1 MKKSILILAI
11 GAILFL
17 FCMNV
22 SAQSL
27 DGYYDASSRWGSGWL
42 DLRQP
47 TTLEPG
53 TCFRFTI
60 GGTAS
65 KVLIRFLRVD
75 DDPNR
80 PVGIV
85 GGIRNVPESR
95 EIIIKLSR
103 RFPNTKQISVH
114 GNPKSWHFD
123 LGGTNGPAILESVEV
138 VPCKSQ

>member
-1 MKKSILILAI
+1 MKESISILAI
-11 GAILFL
+11 GTFLFL
-17 FCMNV
+17 FGMNA

-47 TTLEPG
+47 TTLEAG

-65 KVLIRFLRVD
+65 KVLVRFLRVD

-85 GGIRNVPESR
+85 GGIHNVPESR
-95 EIIIKLSR
+95 EIVVKLSR

-123 LGGTNGPAILESVEV
+123 LGGKNGPAILESVAV
-138 VPCKSQ
+138 VPCES

>member
-1 MKKSILILAI
+1 MKKSILVLAFI
-11 GAILFL
+11 ALFSL
-17 FCMNV
+17 FNMNA
-22 SAQSL
+22 SAQTL
-27 DGYYDASSRWGSGWL
+27 DGYYDASPRWGSGWL

-47 TTLEPG
+47 TTLESG

-65 KVLIRFLRVD
+65 KVIIRFLRVD

-85 GGIRNVPESR
+85 GGIHNIPESR

-123 LGGTNGPAILESVEV
+123 LGGTNGPAILEAVTV
-138 VPCKSQ
+138 VPCESQ

>member
-1 MKKSILILAI
+1 MRRN
-11 GAILFL
+11 ILFL
-17 FCMNV
+17 VAGAALILFSMSA

-27 DGYYDASSRWGSGWL
+27 DGYYDASARWGSGWL

-47 TTLEPG
+47 TTLESG
-53 TCFRFTI
+53 TCLRLTI

-85 GGIRNVPESR
+85 GGIHKIPESR
-95 EIIIKLSR
+95 EIVVKLSR

-114 GNPKSWHFD
+114 GNPKSWHYD
-123 LGGTNGPAILESVEV
+123 LGGTNGPATLESVTV
-138 VPCKSQ
+138 APCGSQ

>member
-1 MKKSILILAI
+1 MRKN
-11 GAILFL
+11 ILFL
-17 FCMNV
+17 ATGALLVLFGINA

-47 TTLEPG
+47 TTLESG

-85 GGIRNVPESR
+85 GGIHNVPESR
-95 EIIIKLSR
+95 EIVIKLSR
-103 RFPNTKQISVH
+103 SFPNTKQISVH

-123 LGGTNGPAILESVEV
+123 LGGTNGPAILESVAV
-138 VPCKSQ
+138 VSCENQ